1 MKDAGRGWKTQ
12 TKTRESG
19 LTLENKK
26 PKERET
32 INTKKVDVRPHSVRP
47 SQIFI
52 IFTYKAATG
61 NKNKKQCLYKN
72 KSSLRF
78 LVFEGHVARENK
90 AVLKALWHVWMS
102 CAMVH
107 DNATNKLCVCL
118 CLVHHLH
125 DLHHKQVKGLA
136 LLVNGEHRIHKGL
149 GQKYKE

>member
-52 IFTYKAATG
+52 IFTYKAAAG
-61 NKNKKQCLYKN
+61 NKNKNSACTKTRAAYVFSYSRDTLHVRTKQFSRRFGMSGCLAPW
-72 KSSLRF
+72 SMTMPRTSF
-78 LVFEGHVARENK
+78 VSVC
-90 AVLKALWHVWMS
+90 VLCIISMIS
-102 CAMVH
+102 TI
-107 DNATNKLCVCL
+107 NRSR
-118 CLVHHLH
+118 
-125 DLHHKQVKGLA
+125 GLPSW
-136 LLVNGEHRIHKGL
+136 
-149 GQKYKE
+149 